1 MKYTFTKKNA
11 FTLVE
16 LLVVIAIIG
25 ILIALLLP
33 AVQAAREAARR
44 MQCTNNL
51 KQLML
56 ACHNMHDAKG
66 HFPAASRQQSLNNRL
81 YDGYVEPLL
90 PFFEQ
95 TALYE
100 RVVAAV
106 FNTPPGSARNPWEGG
121 NDANGKPSPYA
132 ERIGAVICPS
142 NSGQGVDSLGPLSYR
157 CNAGD
162 LWVNWDSNH
171 AFRGPFGPGDRL
183 ECRIKDIVDGTSNT
197 IGLSEAV
204 IGNDV
209 NGVMIKGNVAINVP
223 YGPPQNCKSVAVD
236 GKTFNAANRGTEGV
250 TDRAFGCRWGGSS
263 QAYSQFFTVL
273 PPNSP
278 SCTTGSNVEN
288 NGLMASASSN
298 HTGGVNVAMCDGSV
312 TFVSDTVNCGELNL
326 TPLSNI
332 NEGGSGGD
340 PPTVTIRSKTYYGV
354 WGGLGSRNGKE
365 SVSL

>member
-1 MKYTFTKKNA
+1 MKKHA

-56 ACHNMHDAKG
+56 ACHNKHDATG

-81 YDGYVEPLL
+81 YDGYLEPLL
-90 PFFEQ
+90 PYVEQ
-95 TALYE
+95 TALYD

-106 FNTPPGSARNPWEGG
+106 FDNPTGSARNPWEGG
-121 NDANGKPSPYA
+121 NSANGNPSPYA
-132 ERIGAVICPS
+132 ERLSGVICPS
-142 NSGQGVDSLGPLSYR
+142 NSGQGVSGLGPISYR

-162 LWVNWDSNH
+162 LWVNWDSYH
-171 AFRGPFGPGDRL
+171 ALRGPFGPGDRL
-183 ECRIKDIVDGTSNT
+183 EAKVKDIVDGTSNT

-209 NGVMIKGNVAINVP
+209 NGNLIKGNVAINVP
-223 YGPPQNCKSVAVD
+223 YGAPQNCKAVAIDSKV
-236 GKTFNAANRGTEGV
+236 FNDANKGTETV
-250 TDRAFGCRWGGSS
+250 ADRAFGSRWGGSS

-278 SCTTGSNVEN
+278 SCTTGTNVEN

-298 HTGGVNVAMCDGSV
+298 HSGGVNAAFCDGSV
-312 TFVSDTVNCGELNL
+312 TFVSDTVNCGDLTQ
-326 TPLSNI
+326 TPLANI
-332 NEGGSGGD
+332 NEGGNGGT
-340 PPTVTIRSKTYYGV
+340 PPSVTIRAKSYYGV